1 MLPWKRVLENGAVT
15 GAIATAAT
23 TAIVA
28 WLGKRETGSAAAP
41 LNATSHIAFGEE
53 AAYHDE
59 TSVKYTLTGAAINA
73 AAMVGWSAVQE
84 ELLGRW
90 VRKGSPARA
99 LASGAAVSALAYV
112 VDYHVVPKRLTPGF
126 EKRLSKKAMFA
137 TYAAMALSL
146 AAGARTKRR

>member
-1 MLPWKRVLENGAVT
+1 MRILGNSAIT

-23 TAIVA
+23 TATTA

-73 AAMVGWSAVQE
+73 AAMVGWGAVQE
-84 ELLGRW
+84 ALLGQW
-90 VRKGSPARA
+90 ARKGSPARA
-99 LASGAAVSALAYV
+99 LVSGAAVSAAAYV

-126 EKRLSKKAMFA
+126 EKRLSKTALFA
-137 TYAAMALSL
+137 IYAALALSL
-146 AAGARTKRR
+146 AAGARATRD